1 MFAAINALADTI
13 LGSLHATG
21 LIDAIVSLA
30 GVSAVLWFGV
40 FAALRIAVE
49 PGASAWRRG
58 DRMVLGITVLC
69 ALLPATWT
77 AAVGVFL
84 LGAYLVLS
92 AQDGRARRIA
102 LVLLALSG
110 TLLWGKIVLLAFA
123 PIVLAADGQIVGAI
137 VGTGATG
144 NLVGFVG
151 GGQFVIG
158 GPCSSVHNI
167 SLALLLWSCVVALL
181 DLTIDRRLILV
192 GVAAMAAMYALNLA
206 RLSAIAL
213 FPTDFEWLH
222 LGTGATLFGWAGL
235 LLAGLIIG
243 AGAYDALAR
252 RA

>member
-1 MFAAINALADTI
+1 MFASVNALADTI
-13 LGSLHATG
+13 LGSLRANG

-30 GVSAVLWFGV
+30 GVSAVLWFGL
-40 FAALRIAVE
+40 FAALRVAAE

-58 DRMVLGITVLC
+58 DRILLCSAGLC
-69 ALLPATWT
+69 ALFPAAWM
-77 AAVGVFL
+77 ASVGVFL
-84 LGAYLVLS
+84 LGAYLALT
-92 AQDGRARRIA
+92 AQDGRARRVA

-123 PIVLAADGQIVGAI
+123 PVVLAADGQVVGAL
-137 VGTGATG
+137 VGTGAQG

-181 DLTIDRRLILV
+181 DLAIDRRLILV
-192 GVAAMAAMYALNLA
+192 GVAAMAAMYVLNLA
-206 RLSAIAL
+206 RLSAIAV
-213 FPTDFEWLH
+213 FPTHFEWLH
-222 LGTGATLFGWAGL
+222 LGTGAALFGWAGL
-235 LLAGLIIG
+235 LLAGLVIG

-252 RA
+252 RP